1 MPMFTK
7 PKTKAKSGFTLIEL
21 LVVISIIGLL
31 STLAVVAL
39 NNARVRSRDA
49 KRTSDMSA
57 LLTAMQL
64 FYDQYTSFDFTGAAN
79 VCGNGANKVST
90 CNVAGQGGLLDY
102 MGGVGSI
109 EDPITSVSATCS
121 ATSGACATCDPAFTA
136 ASTSDTFSI
145 AFCLE
150 GQSGSLAAGAHVVTP
165 TGIR

>member
-1 MPMFTK
+1 M
-7 PKTKAKSGFTLIEL
+7 
-21 LVVISIIGLL
+21 ISIIGLL

-64 FYDQYTSFDFTGAAN
+64 FYDQYTSYDFTGAAN

-90 CNVAGQGGLLDY
+90 CNVAGQGGLLDF

-109 EDPITSVSATCS
+109 EDPITSVDATCS
-121 ATSGACATCDPAFTA
+121 ATAGACATCDPAFTA
-136 ASTSDTFSI
+136 ASTSDTFPI

-150 GQSGSLAAGAHVVTP
+150 GQIGSLAAGAHVVTP
-165 TGIR
+165 TCIR

>member
-1 MPMFTK
+1 MFTK

-90 CNVAGQGGLLDY
+90 CNVAGQGGLLDF

-109 EDPITSVSATCS
+109 EDPITSVDATCS
-121 ATSGACATCDPAFTA
+121 ATAGACATCDPAFTA
-136 ASTSDTFSI
+136 ASTSNTFSI

-150 GQSGSLAAGAHVVTP
+150 GQSGSLAAGAHAVTH

>member
-1 MPMFTK
+1 MFTK

-90 CNVAGQGGLLDY
+90 CNVAGQGGLLDF

-109 EDPITSVSATCS
+109 EDPITSVGATCS
-121 ATSGACATCDPAFTA
+121 ATSGAPCTTCDPAFTA

-150 GQSGSLAAGAHVVTP
+150 GQSGSLAAGAHAVTH

>member
-1 MPMFTK
+1 MFTK

-64 FYDQYTSFDFTGAAN
+64 FYDQYTSYDFTGAAN

-90 CNVAGQGGLLDY
+90 CNVAGQGGLLDF

-109 EDPITSVSATCS
+109 EDPITSVDATCS
-121 ATSGACATCDPAFTA
+121 ATAGACATCDPAFTA
-136 ASTSDTFSI
+136 ASTSNTFSI

-150 GQSGSLAAGAHVVTP
+150 GQSGSLAAGAHAVTH

>member
-90 CNVAGQGGLLDY
+90 CNVAGQGGLLDF

-121 ATSGACATCDPAFTA
+121 TTSGACTTCDPAFTA